1 MSKTEAT
8 VEVNK
13 TETLSATVTVPP
25 TMTQSEVVWTTS
37 DPTVA
42 IVDENG
48 VIEGKNIGNATI
60 TATSGEFSSN
70 CMVTVTDLSTGID
83 EIFSDVSMK
92 ADIYTLQGVCIKR
105 DATIEDVKSLS
116 SGFYIIGRQKV
127 YIP

>member
-1 MSKTEAT
+1 
-8 VEVNK
+8 
-13 TETLSATVTVPP
+13 
-25 TMTQSEVVWTTS
+25 MTQSEVVWTTS